1 MSRITMKDVARQA
14 GVSQPTVSHVI
25 NGTASISGNV
35 TRKVNK
41 AIEQLGYLP
50 NAAARSLK
58 KNTSNIVGLIVPSVD
73 MRFYGELVKVIERI
87 LRKEGYITF
96 LCNTFYNGHLEKE
109 YVETLIQNNVIGV
122 ISGSDIVDEKSYSL
136 LINNDIST
144 VLLDTQKKLEGMFS
158 VQVDNELIA
167 RLAVSHLYDTGARKI
182 SYCSE
187 PIATSMLQTRYEC
200 FKHAMKEF
208 GLTLHKNQ
216 CFFAQNQFN
225 NHSKIEMGY
234 DVAANVLLQDDIDAV
249 FASSDEFAYGI
260 ISRFKEHKIDIP
272 GQIQIMGCDNDPFSS
287 LITPSLTT
295 LQQPISLMAEIG
307 VDMLLRLINDQ
318 GLSER
323 SKCLEPSIIIRE
335 STKEIS
341 IGKS

>member
-1 MSRITMKDVARQA
+1 MKDVARQA

-25 NGTASISGNV
+25 NGTASISANV
-35 TRKVNK
+35 TRKVNN

-144 VLLDTQKKLEGMFS
+144 VLLDTQKNLDGMFS
-158 VQVDNELIA
+158 VQVDNELLA
-167 RLAVSHLYDTGARKI
+167 RLAVSHLYDAGARKI

-187 PIATSMLQTRYEC
+187 PLATSMLQTRYEC
-200 FKHAMKEF
+200 FKHAIIEF
-208 GLTLHKNQ
+208 GLSLDKNK
-216 CFFAQNQFN
+216 CYFGQNEGN
-225 NHSKIEMGY
+225 KYSKIEMGY
-234 DVAANVLLQDDIDAV
+234 NVAANILLQDDIDAV

-260 ISRFKEHKIDIP
+260 ISRLKEDKIDIP
-272 GQIQIMGCDNDPFSS
+272 EQIQIMGCDNDPFSS

-307 VDMLLRLINDQ
+307 VNMLLRLINGQ
-318 GLSER
+318 TLEEG

-335 STKEIS
+335 STQKITKQ
-341 IGKS
+341 KS